1 MLRQTVALKAY
12 VKINMNNNQN
22 KEYKLHEN
30 RDFCLKKIFFWVFP
44 GPKRE
49 PSK

>member
-30 RDFCLKKIFFWVFP
+30 RDICLKKIVVWVCP
-44 GPKRE
+44 ETKRE